1 MSEMSIK
8 KATMINAVSKYG
20 KVLMNLVFAAVLS
33 RILSPTDYGVV
44 AMVTVFTTFFNIL
57 SDMGLGSAVIQN
69 KEITDNEVNDIFSFS
84 CYQGLFLAVLFAC
97 LSFPISL
104 FYHDTVYISIC
115 CILSI
120 SVLFNTLNMIPNAIL
135 MKNKRFITVA
145 ARNIFTTILTG
156 GITIILALCG
166 FKYYS
171 LVIQSVASS
180 LIIFLWNLKGVD
192 LKFRFRYK
200 KDSINKVRNFSR
212 FQFAYNL
219 VNYFSR
225 NTDNI
230 LIGKMMGNESL
241 AYYSKGYTLMLYP
254 VQNLTFVI
262 TPILHPILSD
272 YQNDKQYI
280 YNKYMQVTKLL
291 SLLGVFVTGY
301 CFFASREIVLLMF
314 GNQWEKAVIS
324 FRILSIS
331 VWSQMMSSTAGAIF
345 MSLDKTKVMFKSGV
359 IQMIITVSM
368 TIIGCI
374 MGKIEYVAL
383 CVTVGLIFKFFI
395 EFGYLIKKG
404 FEYSYLSFLKKLL
417 PDLMIFLF
425 LITQSLIVNK
435 LIHINSLLISAGFKL
450 ALNSIIYVLL
460 LLLLNQ
466 TKFLTALLPRKLRKK
481 VKK

>member
-1 MSEMSIK
+1 
-8 KATMINAVSKYG
+8 
-20 KVLMNLVFAAVLS
+20 
-33 RILSPTDYGVV
+33 
-44 AMVTVFTTFFNIL
+44 
-57 SDMGLGSAVIQN
+57 
-69 KEITDNEVNDIFSFS
+69 
-84 CYQGLFLAVLFAC
+84 
-97 LSFPISL
+97 
-104 FYHDTVYISIC
+104 
-115 CILSI
+115 
-120 SVLFNTLNMIPNAIL
+120 
-135 MKNKRFITVA
+135 
-145 ARNIFTTILTG
+145 
-156 GITIILALCG
+156 
-166 FKYYS
+166 
-171 LVIQSVASS
+171 
-180 LIIFLWNLKGVD
+180 
-192 LKFRFRYK
+192 
-200 KDSINKVRNFSR
+200 
-212 FQFAYNL
+212 